1 MHVNTWWDEAYNK
14 KIAKDRSTWKDGTKW
29 TYWALHKEVSISIV
43 NNHLTKKKS
52 LSLKPI

>member
-14 KIAKDRSTWKDGTKW
+14 KIAEGRSTWKDGTKW
-29 TYWALHKEVSISIV
+29 TYWALHKVSISIV